1 MLVTER
7 MQALGDHA
15 KSSHQPPLRERR
27 AAPNDVSVPRRATIN
42 ESASDDDA
50 AQPHI
55 ARTDDE
61 DATKRAIIHEWEN
74 WSALHSDELDD
85 PVVGKYFFRHL
96 QEKKLPLL
104 NFPSDDKWQSVHAWL
119 VGNGSVK
126 DVSS

>member
-27 AAPNDVSVPRRATIN
+27 TPPHDVGVPRHASID
-42 ESASDDDA
+42 ESASDGDVSERY
-50 AQPHI
+50 I

-61 DATKRAIIHEWEN
+61 GAAKQAIIHEWEN

-85 PVVGKYFFRHL
+85 PDVEKYFFRHL
-96 QEKKLPLL
+96 QENKLPLL
-104 NFPSDDKWQSVHAWL
+104 NFPSDDKWQSVLAWL
-119 VGNGSVK
+119 VENGSVK
-126 DVSS
+126 D